1 MSNTVPIF
9 IKRSGVENRVPQLA
23 DLGLGELALNYFDGK
38 LFFKRDYIKDS
49 NPEEE
54 IIQFIS
60 DVPIGNVIYVSK
72 NGHDENDGTS
82 WSRALATVEQAL
94 VLAATL
100 VAPVLIDIGPGKY
113 QTQGHLDMP
122 DNTMIRAAHRTVIFE
137 PEPGYEER
145 NVFRMGSGCFIEGP
159 LFEGFRLDDLDNPTE
174 GFAVSFRPGAV
185 ITRAPYAHK
194 IAVRTPPYW
203 GGVAPPLDRN
213 NANPLVGIG
222 AGVALADGAV
232 CSPYSIFPNIM
243 TWGATPVTHNGIGY
257 CAKNGGLINAVNAI
271 SIWAHKHFYALAGGQ
286 IVLSSCSTQFG
297 DYTLVAKGSRNIV
310 EPYEANTTLTVQT
323 SAATAIDANRTTIIN
338 NLWANLVSAGYTT
351 GWTSEDE
358 AFTRADA
365 NTFLQSMSWVLQT
378 ANEKPMIDFAKG
390 LFDVDGTK
398 VYSNDKETAFIYSF
412 NFMSTEI
419 QTLAGVNANSDVIV
433 ANLASALVSTIT
445 SPILREEPSTITA
458 IGHTFTG
465 VLAGV
470 ALTKIPPV
478 RNAATI
484 QDSILEIDNGLVIAS
499 GQDDQGNAI
508 FVGGLEI
515 NADTGEL
522 GGPPFESAVNRIA
535 TRTAISRS
543 F

>member
-1 MSNTVPIF
+1 MANNPR
-9 IKRSGVENRVPQLA
+9 IKRSGIENRVPQLE
-23 DLGLGELALNYFDGK
+23 DLELGEVALNFFDGK
-38 LFFKRDYIKDS
+38 LFFKRDYVRDGD
-49 NPEEE
+49 PVQE
-54 IIQFIS
+54 IVQFIS
-60 DVPIGNVIYVSK
+60 DVPVDNIIYVAK
-72 NGHDENDGTS
+72 NGHDENNGES
-82 WSRALATVEQAL
+82 WSRPVLTVEKAL
-94 VLAATL
+94 ELAATKTTPL
-100 VAPVLIDIGPGKY
+100 LIDIAPGRY
-113 QTQGHLDMP
+113 QTRGHLDMP

-159 LFEGFRLDDLDNPTE
+159 LFEGFRVDDLDNPTE

-185 ITRAPYAHK
+185 ILRAPYAHK

-203 GGVAPPLDRN
+203 GVVAPPLDRN
-213 NANPLVGIG
+213 NANPLVGRG
-222 AGVALADGAV
+222 AGVALADGDV

-257 CAKNGGLINAVNAI
+257 CAKNGGLINAVNAV
-271 SIWAHKHFYALAGGQ
+271 SIWAHKHFYALNGGQ
-286 IVLSSCSTQFG
+286 IILSSCSTQFG
-297 DYTLVAKGSRNIV
+297 DYTLIAEGSRNVV
-310 EPYEANTTLTVQT
+310 EPNEVNIPLTIQAN
-323 SAATAIDANRTTIIN
+323 AAIALDANRTPIIN
-338 NLWANLVSAGYTT
+338 NLWGNLVSQGYTT
-351 GWTSEDE
+351 TWNAEDE
-358 AFTRADA
+358 VFTRRDA

-378 ANEKPMIDFAKG
+378 ANEKPMIDFARG

-398 VYSNDKETAFIYSF
+398 VFTNDKEAAFIYSF
-412 NFMSTEI
+412 NFMKDQI
-419 QTLAGVNANSDVIV
+419 QALSGVNANADVIV
-433 ANLASALVSTIT
+433 ANLVSTLNSTIVT
-445 SPILREEPSTITA
+445 PVLREEPSVITA

-484 QDSILEIDNGLVIAS
+484 QDSILEINNGVVIAS

>member
-1 MSNTVPIF
+1 MANNPR
-9 IKRSGVENRVPQLA
+9 IKRSGIEDRVPQLA
-23 DLGLGELALNYFDGK
+23 DLSLGELALNFFDGK
-38 LFFKRDYIKDS
+38 LFFKRDYVRDGD
-49 NPEEE
+49 PVQE
-54 IIQFIS
+54 IVQFIS
-60 DVPIGNVIYVSK
+60 DVPVDNIIYVAK
-72 NGHDENDGTS
+72 NGHDENNGES
-82 WSRALATVEQAL
+82 WSRPLLTVERAL
-94 VLAATL
+94 ELAATRPTPL
-100 VAPVLIDIGPGKY
+100 LIDIAPGRY

-145 NVFRMGSGCFIEGP
+145 NVIRMGSGCFIEGP
-159 LFEGFRLDDLDNPTE
+159 LFEGFRVDDLDNPTE

-185 ITRAPYAHK
+185 ILRAPYAHK

-203 GGVAPPLDRN
+203 GVVAPPLDRN
-213 NANPLVGIG
+213 NANPLVGRG
-222 AGVALADGAV
+222 AGVALADGDV

-257 CAKNGGLINAVNAI
+257 CAKNGALINAVNAV
-271 SIWAHKHFYALAGGQ
+271 SIWAHKHFYALNGGQ
-286 IVLSSCSTQFG
+286 IILSSCSTQFG
-297 DYTLVAKGSRNIV
+297 DYTLIAEGSRNVV
-310 EPYEANTTLTVQT
+310 EPNEVNIPLTIQAN
-323 SAATAIDANRTTIIN
+323 AAVALDANRTPIIN
-338 NLWANLVSAGYTT
+338 NLWGNLVSQGYTAT
-351 GWTSEDE
+351 WNAEDE
-358 AFTRADA
+358 VFTRRDA

-378 ANEKPMIDFAKG
+378 ANEKPMIDFARG

-398 VYSNDKETAFIYSF
+398 VFTNDKEAAFIYSF
-412 NFMSTEI
+412 NFMKDQI
-419 QTLAGVNANSDVIV
+419 QALSGVNANADVIV
-433 ANLASALVSTIT
+433 ANLVSTLNSTIVT
-445 SPILREEPSTITA
+445 PVLREEPSVITA

-470 ALTKIPPV
+470 ALTKVPPV

-484 QDSILEIDNGLVIAS
+484 QDSILEINNGVVIAS